1 MNQYELA
8 AVTGIV
14 EALDQPVTV
23 SSARISSI
31 TAAGYGRVTK
41 VVFAHNNKRVAVLIA
56 VDTDGTIYHWPEHD
70 ELTLLAYTVEDMAE
84 HIRALIL

>member
-23 SSARISSI
+23 SSKRVSDI
-31 TAAGYGRVTK
+31 TAAGPNRVTQ
-41 VVFAHNNKRVAVLIA
+41 VIFAHNDKRAVVLIS
-56 VDTDGTIYHWPEHD
+56 VDTDGTIYLWPEQ
-70 ELTLLAYTVEDMAE
+70 AITVEDMAE
-84 HIRALIL
+84 HIRALI

>member
-23 SSARISSI
+23 STKRTSGI
-31 TAAGYGRVTK
+31 TTAGCERVTE
-41 VVFAHNNKRVAVLIA
+41 VTFAHNDKSVSVPIA
-56 VDTDGTIYHWPEHD
+56 VDTDGTIYALVLD
-70 ELTLLAYTVEDMAE
+70 NELTLLAYTVEDMAE

>member
-23 SSARISSI
+23 STKRVSNI
-31 TAAGYGRVTK
+31 TAAGSERVTQ
-41 VVFAHNNKRVAVLIA
+41 VTFAHNDKSVSVPIV
-56 VDTDGTIYHWPEHD
+56 VDTDGTIYALV

>member
-23 SSARISSI
+23 SSQRVSDI
-31 TAAGYGRVTK
+31 TAAGYGRVTE
-41 VVFAHNNKRVAVLIA
+41 VTFAHNDKRVSVPDRKS
-56 VDTDGTIYHWPEHD
+56 V
-70 ELTLLAYTVEDMAE
+70 V
-84 HIRALIL
+84 